1 MLGAVHEYRRTI
13 LEGDLDTY
21 GHVNN
26 AGYLEILEEAR
37 WDLVTRN
44 GYGLEEVKRLGIG
57 PVVLEVTLR
66 FKRELRNRQQVTIR
80 SWVESHSGKIGRF
93 AQQILD
99 EDGDLCCDAMFTVGL
114 FDLSARRLVRPTEE
128 WARALGLR
136 LEDLQGAQPP
146 TASRS

>member
-1 MLGAVHEYRRTI
+1 MLGTVHEYRRRI

-66 FKRELRNRQQVTIR
+66 FKRELRNRQEVTIR

-93 AQQILD
+93 AQQIVD
-99 EDGDLCCDAMFTVGL
+99 ETGELCCDAMFTVGL
-114 FDLSARRLVRPTEE
+114 FDLRARRLVRPTGE
-128 WARALGLR
+128 WAKALGLS
-136 LEDLQGAQPP
+136 LEDLASGEG
-146 TASRS
+146 ASRPR